1 MSKKK
6 PVKRV
11 AETVAPWVVGRAY
24 FIRTVT
30 MHVVGRLVSVC
41 ERELVLEDA
50 AWVADSGR
58 FNNALKT
65 GALAE
70 VEPFVDS
77 VIVGRGSIVDATEW
91 RHALPRDVK

>member
-1 MSKKK
+1 MEKAGEAC
-6 PVKRV
+6 RI

-41 ERELVLEDA
+41 ERELALEDA

-58 FNNALKT
+58 FSNALKT

-70 VEPFVDS
+70 IEPFVDS